1 MITRFLGIQYLWI
14 DSLCIIQDSAED
26 WNREA
31 ATMGSV
37 YCNATVTIAADGAA
51 NGKGG
56 CFRDLAGHGNT
67 LALDCTAPDGTQTK
81 VFVRPCVSST
91 NEELQFDE
99 ICHSFSQHG
108 PQSSLD
114 NRAWVLQERLLSRQI
129 LHYTNLELAWECDIT
144 HHCECSLSTKA
155 SNFRHTVL
163 AGDLKKTLQRP
174 RQEHSKDLATS
185 RESPFDWALIVQNF
199 TARSLTQPRDR
210 LPALSG
216 MAELRSLLTGDE
228 YVCGLWKRNI
238 SKWLWWKPAESSH
251 ESRRLEPYYA
261 PTWSWAS
268 VTGSIWYQS
277 SAWNG
282 DDGVERFSLLQ
293 DVNIEVE
300 SATSSKYAAAKSG
313 SLAVTGGGLTP
324 CHVSFGSTHDPRPPK
339 RPVMPLKHPE
349 LGAVVESKTGQR
361 RIITW
366 EPDVFFEEETPGS
379 SSHLEVEHWSF
390 EIEDGSRLFLFPT
403 IRLVGVRGLVLEPV
417 VGSAGEY
424 RRVGSFWDSAEEFG
438 DLLEPDKEKLVIV

>member
-1 MITRFLGIQYLWI
+1 
-14 DSLCIIQDSAED
+14 
-26 WNREA
+26 
-31 ATMGSV
+31 MGSV
-37 YCNATVTIAADGAA
+37 YCNATVTIAADGAVNSKA
-51 NGKGG
+51 G

-67 LALDCTAPDGTQTK
+67 LALDCPAPDGTQTK
-81 VFVRPCVSST
+81 VFVRPCASST

-99 ICHSFSQHG
+99 ICHSFLQHG

-114 NRAWVLQERLLSRQI
+114 NRAWVLQERLLSRRI
-129 LHYTNLELAWECDIT
+129 LHYTNLELAWECDIA

-163 AGDLKKTLQRP
+163 AGNLKKALQRP
-174 RQEHSKDLATS
+174 RQKPSKNLAS
-185 RESPFDWALIVQNF
+185 LRESPFDWALIVQNF

-251 ESRRLEPYYA
+251 DSRRLEPYYA

-268 VTGSIWYQS
+268 VTGSIWYQA

-293 DVNIEVE
+293 DVSIEVE
-300 SATSSKYAAAKSG
+300 PATSSQYGAAKSG
-313 SLAVTGGGLTP
+313 SLGVTGGGLTP
-324 CHVSFGSTHDPRPPK
+324 CYVSFGFTHDPRPPK

-349 LGAVVESKTGQR
+349 LGAEVESKTGQR

-379 SSHLEVEHWSF
+379 SSHLEVGRWSF
-390 EIEDGSRLFLFPT
+390 EIEDGGQLFLFPT

-424 RRVGSFWDSAEEFG
+424 RRVGSFWDSAEEFE
-438 DLLEPDKEKLVIV
+438 DLLEPDNETIVIV